1 MSERARLVEQAYRL
15 ALRWLGRRDYTR
27 YEMEHRLQAKGF
39 DEPVVAEVV
48 RILQA
53 ERWLSDERVRER
65 LLERLTEQ
73 QPSGSQRIEQ
83 EFERRGLNA
92 PTPMPEEELSRALEA
107 LRKRFGVPPKVAD
120 ASTRARWYRFLL
132 RRGFEPEVAERA
144 LRQWNP
150 SLDE

>member
-1 MSERARLVEQAYRL
+1 MSERASLVTQAYRL

-27 YEMEHRLQAKGF
+27 YEIEHRLQAKGF
-39 DEPVVAEVV
+39 EPSVIAEVV

-73 QPSGSQRIEQ
+73 QPSGHLRIEQ

-92 PTPMPEEELSRALEA
+92 PATMPEDELSRALEA
-107 LRKRFGVPPKVAD
+107 LRKRFGVPPQEAD
-120 ASTRARWYRFLL
+120 PPTYARWYRFLL